1 VQRRLPF
8 FEIAAYAAAD
18 HSAARLSWEQAAMNK
33 FLDTRQQ
40 ALSLFASKGYANV
53 GMRELAS
60 ALGINCG
67 SIYNHIESKEAL
79 LYELFE
85 ELLGLLQTKATQIQR
100 NAEVPKRLRKII
112 EMHLRLQDCMPCHFQ
127 LLEREWRHLSEPW
140 LSHADAHLTRY
151 ENIIAAAV
159 GPSVCSRACTKSIVT
174 LLNQVP
180 TWLPALALTV
190 KARLDLVHAMV
201 ELILAQTR
209 SDSTDPRAGHAAN
222 SGFLAKAKEGLSI
235 T

>member
-1 VQRRLPF
+1 MQRRLPF
-8 FEIAAYAAAD
+8 FEIAVGDPAD
-18 HSAARLSWEQAAMNK
+18 HAAARLLWEQAAINT

-40 ALSLFASKGYANV
+40 ALSLFASKGYTNV

-85 ELLGLLQTKATQIQR
+85 ELLGILQSNAMQIQR
-100 NAEVPKRLRKII
+100 RVEAPKRLRKII
-112 EMHLRLQDCMPCHFQ
+112 EMHLSLQDRMPCHFQ

-140 LSHADAHLTRY
+140 LSHADAHRARY
-151 ENIIAAAV
+151 EQIIAAAV
-159 GPSVCSRACTKSIVT
+159 SPSACSQACTKSIVT

-180 TWLPALALTV
+180 AWLPALRLTMR
-190 KARLDLVHAMV
+190 ARLDLIHSMV
-201 ELILAQTR
+201 ELMIAQAR
-209 SDSTDPRAGHAAN
+209 SDATAQHAGQAA
-222 SGFLAKAKEGLSI
+222 

>member
-1 VQRRLPF
+1 
-8 FEIAAYAAAD
+8 
-18 HSAARLSWEQAAMNK
+18 M
-33 FLDTRQQ
+33 
-40 ALSLFASKGYANV
+40 FASKGYTNV

-85 ELLGLLQTKATQIQR
+85 ELLGLLQSNAMQIQR
-100 NAEVPKRLRKII
+100 RVEAPKRLRKII
-112 EMHLRLQDCMPCHFQ
+112 EMHLSLQDRMPCHFQ

-140 LSHADAHLTRY
+140 LSHADAHRARY
-151 ENIIAAAV
+151 EQIIAAAV
-159 GPSVCSRACTKSIVT
+159 SPSACSQACTKSIVT

-180 TWLPALALTV
+180 AWLPALRLTMR
-190 KARLDLVHAMV
+190 ARLDLIHSMV
-201 ELILAQTR
+201 ELMIAQAR
-209 SDSTDPRAGHAAN
+209 SDATAQRAGQTA
-222 SGFLAKAKEGLSI
+222 